1 MSDKVITK
9 LGSRNIK
16 PTPNRILVLDAMMS
30 ASSPVSLADLEC
42 ILETVDKS
50 SIFRTMNLFLAHHLV
65 HVIDDGSGSLKY
77 EVCTGEEDCSVDDMH
92 VHFYCERCHRTIC
105 LSSTPIPPVGL
116 PDGFVM
122 NSANYIVKGVCGDC
136 MKKNG
141 SVVPKEEFQGLRR

>member
-77 EVCTGEEDCSVDDMH
+77 EVCTGEENELCFTGVAQLQPKAGFFSESCISV
-92 VHFYCERCHRTIC
+92 
-105 LSSTPIPPVGL
+105 
-116 PDGFVM
+116 
-122 NSANYIVKGVCGDC
+122 
-136 MKKNG
+136 
-141 SVVPKEEFQGLRR
+141 